1 MRVLIGP
8 IKLGHCECDAG
19 GGAGCS
25 LLSPCVSYGGYVYGG
40 SCIWFYSWVKYK
52 AAYNVILKAVFHY

>member
-40 SCIWFYSWVKYK
+40 SCI
-52 AAYNVILKAVFHY
+52 